1 MSDYRFKI
9 HKDAIKRDGLVAE
22 LSADEARILLA
33 IIACDGIA
41 DKERI
46 QALTGATAAR
56 VVSSIA
62 LFTEMGILSDF
73 DSARVTEEFTETKIE
88 SDGVETDSGR
98 LADIIRD
105 HELASLTDEF
115 VRLSGKGTLRDLE
128 VSQITDLVS
137 KQKLS
142 AEYVALYMAHLE
154 RMGRLKS
161 SAAVRSG
168 AIALKEKGICDVEA
182 LTKYIENVESTTRIV
197 SEIKTTLGIYRQ
209 LSPSESAFIKKWTEE
224 LSYSVPVISLAY
236 DITVLNTGKVSFKY
250 MDKLISDWHS
260 ADCHT
265 VEECEKRYSGKSK
278 ELAKSVGT
286 TTRRADD
293 KPKLKYGDFDPEEAL
308 KNAIRN
314 SGFFDGEDDE

>member
-1 MSDYRFKI
+1 MSDFRFKI
-9 HKDAIKRDGLVAE
+9 HKEAMLRDGLIGE

-33 IIACDGIA
+33 IIATGGVFDKA
-41 DKERI
+41 DI
-46 QALTGATAAR
+46 QELTGAAAAR

-62 LFTEMGILSDF
+62 LFTEAGILSDF
-73 DSARVTEEFTETKIE
+73 DEARVTEEFTETKIE
-88 SDGVETDSGR
+88 SDEVLSDSGK

-105 HELASLTDEF
+105 RELASLPEEF
-115 VRLSGKGTLRDLE
+115 RLLTGKGTLRPIE

-137 KQKLS
+137 KQELS
-142 AEYVALYMAHLE
+142 AEYVALYMSHLE

-161 SAAVRSG
+161 ASALRSG

-182 LTKYIENVESTTRIV
+182 LTKYIENVESTSRV
-197 SEIKTTLGIYRQ
+197 MSEIKAALGIYRQ
-209 LSPSESAFIKKWTEE
+209 LAPSESAFIKKWTEE
-224 LSYSVPVISLAY
+224 LSYSLPVISLAY
-236 DITVLNTGKVSFKY
+236 DITVLNTGKLSFKY

-265 VEECEKRYSGKSK
+265 VDDCEKRYNGRSR
-278 ELAKSVGT
+278 ELAKSATARG
-286 TTRRADD
+286 RGEE

-314 SGFFDGEDDE
+314 SGFFDDEDDE